1 MKFLILI
8 FLAINAFALG
18 SVEIKGYFEKGEY
31 TKICNQKVQDYLKD
45 SQNQQ
50 LLNIIGISCL
60 KINDID
66 RLALPA
72 SKLSR
77 TQTSRENAAYF
88 ADILFKKKL
97 LLHALLDGTDISYIR
112 LPKSDYILSFIFDKF
127 VKKEYVEEL
136 GTFIFEEPNSDTRY
150 ELNASF
156 GANSPKMI
164 LKIFKND
171 DLTLQIEYR

>member
-31 TKICNQKVQDYLKD
+31 TKICNQKVQDF
-45 SQNQQ
+45 
-50 LLNIIGISCL
+50 L

-150 ELNASF
+150 ELNTSF
-156 GANSPKMI
+156 GTNSPKMI